1 MHKEIYKDPY
11 NFIRN
16 YYESVY
22 KDVGYDVF
30 STLSLVIP
38 SLILPAIPH
47 RNAREIKPS
56 INFLLIAPPGNC
68 KSSIAETFEKL
79 AYNSFP
85 FESITDS
92 KLYSELS
99 KRDYVS
105 LIVGDVYK
113 IFSSAPLTKTME
125 NVLGDEQKLSRFT
138 QRTDSQ
144 EKKIRAV
151 AFLAGTPNA
160 LNSVIQDGIIFRTAV
175 HLLFHNPE
183 EHERIGKFV
192 TDGAFEKREGS
203 EIEDS
208 IINYY
213 QELFQIQTE
222 EHTEIDQIRGY
233 IVAPEFK
240 DMIFRAWKPLVKP
253 VTERTKFSFFRELH
267 QAFRYMVAH
276 AFLNIFNRKIE
287 DKHILVIDKRDVEV
301 AIELM
306 KKELST
312 KFEILSSSRV
322 VSEEKLKTTKEL
334 AEFVEKCK
342 KQSTPIKE
350 TAINIMS
357 SLIKNNS
364 H

>member
-1 MHKEIYKDPY
+1 MHEEIYKDPY
-11 NFIRN
+11 NFIRK

-30 STLSLVIP
+30 STLALVIP

-47 RNAREIKPS
+47 KNAREIKPS

-138 QRTDSQ
+138 QRTDAH

-192 TDGAFEKREGS
+192 TDGAFLEKEGND
-203 EIEDS
+203 IEQS

-213 QELFQIQTE
+213 HEILQIQTG
-222 EHTEIDQIRGY
+222 EHTDFNQIKGY
-233 IVAPEFK
+233 VVDPIFK
-240 DMIFRAWKPLVKP
+240 DMIFKAWRPLVKP

-276 AFLNIFNRKIE
+276 AFLNIFNRKIQ
-287 DKHILVIDKRDVEV
+287 DKNLLVIDKRDVEV

-306 KKELST
+306 KKELNT
-312 KFEILSSSRV
+312 KFEILSSSKV
-322 VSEEKLKTTKEL
+322 VSEERMKTTKDL

-342 KQSTPIKE
+342 NQNIPIKE
-350 TAINIMS
+350 TAVNIMG

-364 H
+364 S